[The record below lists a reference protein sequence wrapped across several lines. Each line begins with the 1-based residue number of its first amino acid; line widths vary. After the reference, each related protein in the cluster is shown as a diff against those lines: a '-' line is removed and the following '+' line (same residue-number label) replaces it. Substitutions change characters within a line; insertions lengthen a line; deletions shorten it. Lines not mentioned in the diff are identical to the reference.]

1 MRLSALFSRLVVF
14 VLAAI
19 ASVYGA
25 AATVI
30 FVEDRSVVGVREV
43 MLDAGHDWASV
54 LSDGLQVILEGEA
67 PSEAARFRAISAAGT
82 IVDASRVIDNM
93 DVKAPDVIA
102 PPDFAIEILR
112 NDSGV
117 SLIGLIPADTD
128 RKALIAQIGSAAE
141 DQTVTDLLE
150 VADYTPPDTW
160 NPALTYAVRALEELP
175 RTKISVS
182 AKSVAVSAITQ
193 SEAEK
198 ATLETRLGR
207 NQPDDVDVTLVL
219 TAPRPVIS
227 PFLTRFVLDET
238 GARFDACAVDGP
250 DAREKIVAAAS
261 AAGFTGESGC
271 IDALG
276 VPSKTWG
283 DAVALAIGAVTDL
296 GGGTVTVSDTD
307 VALVA
312 LQGTSERT
320 FDNVVGRLESALPD
334 VYALA
339 SDLPKAPEENG
350 DGPPTFTITQS
361 SQGTVMLRGRLP
373 DDLSQATVENFAK
386 SKFGVLNVN
395 NGTRI
400 GDDLPS
406 GWIVRVFA
414 GIEAMAQ
421 LSNGSVSLTP
431 DTISVSG
438 QTGREDAQANVSS
451 LITEKLGPT
460 TEFEMDIEYVKALD
474 PIAGLPTPEECIAQI
489 EAVTRIGKITFD
501 PGASSLT
508 DDANPI
514 MDEIADILRRCP
526 NLQIRIAGYTDS
538 QGREEMNL
546 QLSQDRA
553 SAVLTAL
560 RERRVPVGTFEAIG
574 FGEEN
579 PIADNGTEAG
589 REANRRIEFSLI
601 VAEEETDSDAA
612 SADDSNGEE
621 TTDEQDAQ

>member
-1 MRLSALFSRLVVF
+1 MRLSALFFRLVVF
-14 VLAAI
+14 VLAI
-19 ASVYGA
+19 IGSVY
-25 AATVI
+25 AATATVG
-30 FVEDRSVVGVREV
+30 FVEDRSVIGVREV
-43 MLDAGHDWASV
+43 IVDEGHEWASV
-54 LSDGLQVILEGEA
+54 LADGLQVILEGEA
-67 PSEAARFRAISAAGT
+67 PSEADRFRAITAAGT

-93 DVKAPDVIA
+93 DVAAAEVIA

-117 SLIGLIPADTD
+117 SLIGLIPATTD
-128 RKALIAQIGSAAE
+128 RETLISEISNVAE

-150 VADYTPPDTW
+150 VADYVPPDTW
-160 NPALTYAVRALEELP
+160 DPALTYAVRALGDLP

-182 AKSVAVSAITQ
+182 AKAVAVSAITQ

-198 ATLETRLGR
+198 ATLETRLTR
-207 NQPDDVDVTLVL
+207 NQPDNVDVTLVL

-227 PFLTRFVLDET
+227 PFLTRFVMDDQ
-238 GARFDACAVDGP
+238 GSRFDACAVDGP
-250 DAREKIVAAAS
+250 EALEKITAAAS
-261 AAGFTGESGC
+261 AAGFTGDTGC

-307 VALVA
+307 VALLA
-312 LQGTSERT
+312 LEGTPENT
-320 FDNVVGRLESALPD
+320 FDTVVGRLENALPE

-339 SDLPKAPEENG
+339 SDLPRAPEVDG
-350 DGPPTFTITQS
+350 AGPPTFTITQS
-361 SQGTVMLRGRLP
+361 TQGNVMLRGRLS
-373 DDLSQATVENFAK
+373 DDLSLATVENFAK

-395 NGTRI
+395 NGVRVTE
-400 GDDLPS
+400 DLPT
-406 GWIVRVFA
+406 GWIVRVLA
-414 GIEAMAQ
+414 GLEAMAQ
-421 LSNGSVSLTP
+421 LSNGTVTVTP
-431 DTISVSG
+431 DSMTVTG
-438 QTGREDAQANVSS
+438 QTGREDAQTNVSS
-451 LITEKLGPT
+451 LITEKLGAT
-460 TEFEMDIEYVKALD
+460 AEFEMDIEYVKALD
-474 PIAGLPTPEECIAQI
+474 PIAGLPTPEECISQI

-514 MDEIADILRRCP
+514 MDEIAEILQRCP
-526 NLQIRIAGYTDS
+526 NLQIRISGYTDS
-538 QGREEMNL
+538 QGREEMNQ

-553 SAVLTAL
+553 SAVLTSL

-601 VAEEETDSDAA
+601 VPEEEADSDTAA
-612 SADDSNGEE
+612 EDGEDT
-621 TTDEQDAQ
+621 TTDEQDNQ